1 MAEQQIPKYQ
11 WGQTISSQTDIT
23 NDGSYPDAPVD
34 ALLVEQGM
42 QGEIVNV
49 GNIEETGAPIY
60 LVEFRQKNGQPGKVV
75 GVLEEEIAL
84 I

>member
-11 WGQTISSQTDIT
+11 WGQIITSQTDIT
-23 NDGSYPDAPVD
+23 NDGSYPDVPLAGM
-34 ALLVEQGM
+34 LVEQGT

-60 LVEFRQKNGQPGKVV
+60 LVEFRHKNGQPGKVV

>member
-11 WGQTISSQTDIT
+11 WGQTINCQTDII
-23 NDGSYPDAPVD
+23 NDGSYPDAPLD
-34 ALLVEQGM
+34 AMLVEQGT

-49 GNIEETGAPIY
+49 GNIEENGAPIY
-60 LVEFRQKNGQPGKVV
+60 LVEFSNGKVV

>member
-1 MAEQQIPKYQ
+1 MAEPQIPKYQ
-11 WGQTISSQTDIT
+11 WGQAISCQTDLI
-23 NDGSYPDAPVD
+23 NDGSYPEAPVE
-34 ALLVEQGM
+34 AMLVEQGTR
-42 QGEIVNV
+42 GEIVNV

-60 LVEFRQKNGQPGKVV
+60 LVEFSNGKVV

>member
-11 WGQTISSQTDIT
+11 WGQTISCKTDIT

-34 ALLVEQGM
+34 ALLVELGT

-49 GNIEETGAPIY
+49 GNIEENGAPIY
-60 LVEFRQKNGQPGKVV
+60 LVEFSNGKVV
-75 GVLEEEIAL
+75 GVLEDEIAL

>member
-11 WGQTISSQTDIT
+11 WGQAISCLTDLI
-23 NDGSYPDAPVD
+23 NDGSYPDVPLA
-34 ALLVEQGM
+34 AMLVEHGT

>member
-11 WGQTISSQTDIT
+11 WGQNISCQMDII
-23 NDGSYPDAPVD
+23 NDGSYPDTPVD

-60 LVEFRQKNGQPGKVV
+60 LVEFSNGKVV

>member
-11 WGQTISSQTDIT
+11 WGQAISCQTDLI
-23 NDGSYPDAPVD
+23 NDGSYPDVPIEGM
-34 ALLVEQGM
+34 LVAQGT

-49 GNIEETGAPIY
+49 GNIEETGLPVY
-60 LVEFRQKNGQPGKVV
+60 LVEFTNGKVV

>member
-1 MAEQQIPKYQ
+1 MAEPQVPKYQ
-11 WGQTISSQTDIT
+11 WGQVISCQTDLI
-23 NDGSYPDAPVD
+23 NDGSYPDVPVD
-34 ALLVEQGM
+34 ATLVEQGT

-60 LVEFRQKNGQPGKVV
+60 LVEFRQKNGQQGKVV

>member
-11 WGQTISSQTDIT
+11 WGQVISCQTDLI
-23 NDGSYPDAPVD
+23 NDGSYPDAPVE
-34 ALLVEQGM
+34 AILVEKGT
-42 QGEIVNV
+42 QGEIINV
-49 GNIEETGAPIY
+49 GNVEETGLPVY
-60 LVEFRQKNGQPGKVV
+60 LVEFRQENGKPGKVV

>member
-1 MAEQQIPKYQ
+1 MAEPQIPKYQ
-11 WGQTISSQTDIT
+11 WGQAISCQTDLI
-23 NDGSYPDAPVD
+23 NDGSYPDVPLA
-34 ALLVEQGM
+34 AMLVEQGT

-49 GNIEETGAPIY
+49 GNVEETGVPVY
-60 LVEFRQKNGQPGKVV
+60 LVEFSNGKVV

>member
-23 NDGSYPDAPVD
+23 NDGSYPDVPVEGM
-34 ALLVEQGM
+34 LVEQGT

-49 GNIEETGAPIY
+49 GNIEETGTPIY
-60 LVEFRQKNGQPGKVV
+60 LVEFSNGKVV

>member
-11 WGQTISSQTDIT
+11 WGQNISCQMDII
-23 NDGSYPDAPVD
+23 NDGSYPDTPVD
-34 ALLVEQGM
+34 ALLVEQGT

-60 LVEFRQKNGQPGKVV
+60 LVEFTTGKVV
-75 GVLEEEIAL
+75 GMLEEEIAL
-84 I
+84 V

>member
-49 GNIEETGAPIY
+49 GNIEENGAPIY
-60 LVEFRQKNGQPGKVV
+60 LVEFSNGKVV